1 MPIKTYS
8 FLLLFFIFGSHLSRA
23 QPQHADSPMMADLA
37 SLDSLRR
44 IISMRILSD
53 PDKKEIRAC
62 DREKTEFLKQ
72 CRASEPT
79 TGEVD
84 RRLNDAK
91 LNGGNP
97 NDPAIQ
103 ALLEKKFILEK
114 ACDDRFTATSRGKQ
128 CLAGGR
134 KRQEALDKALAVDKE
149 YQKLWKRSQMARSE
163 PL

>member
-1 MPIKTYS
+1 
-8 FLLLFFIFGSHLSRA
+8 
-23 QPQHADSPMMADLA
+23 
-37 SLDSLRR
+37 
-44 IISMRILSD
+44 MRILSAS
-53 PDKKEIRAC
+53 DKKEIRAC

-72 CRASEPT
+72 CRTSEPT

-91 LNGGNP
+91 LGGANP

-103 ALLEKKFILEK
+103 ALLEKKFQLEK
-114 ACDDRFTATSRGKQ
+114 ACDDRFTATLRGKQ

-149 YQKLWKRSQMARSE
+149 YQKLWKRSQAISSE